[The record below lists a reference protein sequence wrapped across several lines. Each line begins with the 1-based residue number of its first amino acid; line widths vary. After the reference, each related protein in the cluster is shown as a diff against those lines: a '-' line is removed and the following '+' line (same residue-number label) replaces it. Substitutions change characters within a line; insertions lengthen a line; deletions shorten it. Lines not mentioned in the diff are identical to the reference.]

1 MGTHQHDHHQHQHG
15 HHQHGH
21 HDDAFDWDAMAD
33 RLALDAAIVEPIT
46 RQVITELQGSFTHV
60 LDVGCGP
67 GAVAMTIAEL
77 APNATVTALD
87 SSTPLLQRVQARATS
102 AGVAHRLHAV
112 EGDLEHELPPLPAA
126 DLVWAGMVLH
136 HVSQPVATLQRL
148 HRQLVPG
155 GTLAMMEFGRAP
167 SVLRDDDPL
176 VTSGTWS
183 RFQAATTASLNER
196 LGLDPVAVDWPALLA
211 VAGFADVTDRNLEAA
226 HPTPPSATVRA
237 WLVPHVERGVE
248 MAGDRLEAGDAA
260 ALLAFA
266 ATVPH
271 RDDLAVVA
279 RRRIVTARRTAD

>member
-1 MGTHQHDHHQHQHG
+1 MGTHQHGHHHG
-15 HHQHGH
+15 HHHHQ

-46 RQVITELQGSFTHV
+46 RQVINGLQESFSHV

-67 GAVAMTIAEL
+67 GAVAITLAEL

-87 SSTPLLQRVQARATS
+87 SSAPLLQRVQARAAS
-102 AGVAHRLHAV
+102 AGVAHRVHTV
-112 EGDLEHELPPLPAA
+112 EGDLEHDLPALPAA

-148 HRQLVPG
+148 HHQLVPG

-167 SVLRDDDPL
+167 SVLPADDPL

-196 LGLDPVAVDWPALLA
+196 LGLDPVAVDWPGLLA
-211 VAGFADVTDRNLEAA
+211 VAGFSDVTDRNLEAV
-226 HPTPPSATVRA
+226 HPTPPSATVRD
-237 WLVPHVERGVE
+237 WLVPHLERGVE
-248 MAGDRLEAGDAA
+248 MAGERLDADDAA

-266 ATVPH
+266 AAVPH

-279 RRRIVTARRTAD
+279 RRRIVTARRPLG